1 MNQASQRRHYF
12 TPSDPKKQIKEDSYV
27 FSSWLINFLGL
38 NEGVL
43 YLPPA
48 SDAIIEI
55 INIIISII
63 RLINTGNILLALFLD
78 IISGSIVTI
87 VKKQSSRNSWVWY
100 HRDIHLQFSPG
111 PRTFLMR
118 LLLGGRLYWG
128 AAGRNPAQ
136 GASAQQRACTQWCAR
151 SSGVIKQQFEV
162 I

>member
-12 TPSDPKKQIKEDSYV
+12 TPSDPKKQIKEDSHV
-27 FSSWLINFLGL
+27 FSSCLINFLGL

-87 VKKQSSRNSWVWY
+87 VKKQSSRNSWV
-100 HRDIHLQFSPG
+100 
-111 PRTFLMR
+111 
-118 LLLGGRLYWG
+118 
-128 AAGRNPAQ
+128 
-136 GASAQQRACTQWCAR
+136 
-151 SSGVIKQQFEV
+151 
-162 I
+162 